1 MVDLTDCDR
10 EPIHIPGTI
19 QPYGVLL
26 VLAEPALTVAQVS
39 ENVGDH
45 FPLGVEDI
53 LGQPLS
59 RVIDPASVDE
69 VREALREERWY
80 ETNPLR
86 IKAHGKRF
94 DGIVHRHDGAAILE
108 LEPNPEPAEPT
119 PVHHPFRP
127 ALMRIQRVSTLAE
140 LADVVVQQMRRV
152 TGFERVMF
160 YRFHED
166 GHGSVD
172 AEAKEPALEPYLGLH
187 YPASDIPAQARQLYL
202 KNWLRLIFD
211 ARATPARIVPTLRP
225 DTGGTTRPQLFG
237 AAQRLAHSPRVH
249 GKHGGPRLDEHLAH
263 RSRPPVGTHQLPE
276 PHRSAARFARDAG
289 GVRVSRSPDLA
300 ADRRARGPRTA
311 RAARL
316 ASSDRGCAG
325 RCDAR
330 ERRGGERTRGPA
342 RPPEGADGARGRRGG
357 RVGERRGT
365 CDVRPH
371 AAACAHPGDRRLGRG
386 ERSIQTVLH
395 RRR

>member
-80 ETNPLR
+80 ETNPLHIR
-86 IKAHGKRF
+86 AHGKRF
-94 DGIVHRHDGAAILE
+94 DGIVHRHEGAAILE
-108 LEPNPEPAEPT
+108 LEPNPEPPITDADAPPVPAGADADPT
-119 PVHHPFRP
+119 REHAGRARRRRRP
-127 ALMRIQRVSTLAE
+127 ANAASDRVRTGHVLSVPRGRAWLGGRRGERTSARAVSGTALSGLRHPCPSTSAVPQE
-140 LADVVVQQMRRV
+140 LAAAHLRCPRHAGANRPDPPR
-152 TGFERVMF
+152 
-160 YRFHED
+160 
-166 GHGSVD
+166 GHG
-172 AEAKEPALEPYLGLH
+172 
-187 YPASDIPAQARQLYL
+187 
-202 KNWLRLIFD
+202 
-211 ARATPARIVPTLRP
+211 RA
-225 DTGGTTRPQLFG
+225 TRPQLFG

-249 GKHGGPRLDEHLAH
+249 GKHGGPRFHEHLAH

-276 PHRSAARFARDAG
+276 PHRPAARFARDAG

-316 ASSDRGCAG
+316 TSSDRGRAG

-330 ERRGGERTRGPA
+330 ERRGRERARGPA
-342 RPPEGADGARGRRGG
+342 RPPEGADGAGGRRGG

-371 AAACAHPGDRRLGRG
+371 AAASRSSRRSRRGSRREKHPDR
-386 ERSIQTVLH
+386 SPP
-395 RRR
+395 RR

>member
-19 QPYGVLL
+19 QPHGVLF

-45 FPLGVEDI
+45 LPLGVEDI

-59 RVIDPASVDE
+59 TVIDPASVDE
-69 VREALREERWY
+69 VREALREERWH
-80 ETNPLR
+80 ETNPLHIRRMGSDSTGSSTATRARRSSSSSR
-86 IKAHGKRF
+86 IRSRRARCQ
-94 DGIVHRHDGAAILE
+94 R
-108 LEPNPEPAEPT
+108 
-119 PVHHPFRP
+119 HHPFRP

-140 LADVVVQQMRRV
+140 LADVVVEQMRRV

-211 ARATPARIVPTLRP
+211 ARATPARIVPAPPPTR
-225 DTGGTTRPQLFG
+225 GATRPQLLG

-249 GKHGGPRLDEHLAH
+249 GQHGGPRFDEHLAH

-276 PHRSAARFARDAG
+276 PHRPAARFARDAG

-316 ASSDRGCAG
+316 TSSDRGCACRG
-325 RCDAR
+325 DAR
-330 ERRGGERTRGPA
+330 EHREEERARGPA
-342 RPPEGADGARGRRGG
+342 RPPEGADGAWSAPRG
-357 RVGERRGT
+357 
-365 CDVRPH
+365 PPWW
-371 AAACAHPGDRRLGRG
+371 APGNR
-386 ERSIQTVLH
+386 
-395 RRR
+395 

>member
-19 QPYGVLL
+19 QPYGVLF

-59 RVIDPASVDE
+59 TIIDPASVDE

-80 ETNPLR
+80 ETNPLH
-86 IKAHGKRF
+86 ISAHGKRIRR
-94 DGIVHRHDGAAILE
+94 DRPPPRGRGDPRARAESRAAK
-108 LEPNPEPAEPT
+108 PMPM
-119 PVHHPFRP
+119 HHPFRP

-211 ARATPARIVPTLRP
+211 ARATPARVVPTPPRGHGQVRS
-225 DTGGTTRPQLFG
+225 TSAFRCC
-237 AAQRLAHSPRVH
+237 AA
-249 GKHGGPRLDEHLAH
+249 
-263 RSRPPVGTHQLPE
+263 SRPFTSSTWRTWESALP
-276 PHRSAARFARDAG
+276 
-289 GVRVSRSPDLA
+289 
-300 ADRRARGPRTA
+300 
-311 RAARL
+311 
-316 ASSDRGCAG
+316 
-325 RCDAR
+325 
-330 ERRGGERTRGPA
+330 
-342 RPPEGADGARGRRGG
+342 
-357 RVGERRGT
+357 
-365 CDVRPH
+365 
-371 AAACAHPGDRRLGRG
+371 
-386 ERSIQTVLH
+386 
-395 RRR
+395 